1 MKRRKDITDYL
12 LDDELAGLVRR
23 GDDRA
28 LEDYVVR
35 RPEDETMIRE
45 AVLLMN
51 RLQIDRRQVSWF
63 QAEKDHGRLMARLDR
78 RRPNRAVLWVT
89 RIVVAASIVLF
100 IAVFPFDY
108 FFGSRVPQPD
118 AQLFSML
125 SAAEI
130 SESEV
135 QLVSGEL
142 KTNIGDNLTIEQTES
157 GQLLVG
163 TGEVIEADRA
173 EAEFVQ
179 LIVPYGRRSSI
190 RFSDG
195 TTAWLNSGSKLV
207 YPKVFSRG
215 KREIYLDGEVY
226 LEVARDERRP
236 FYVHTQGMTVNVLGT
251 TFNVCALEE
260 ENVRSVVLVE
270 GLVEVISG
278 NAKHHLAP
286 SQGLFV
292 EQGRISVRDVD
303 PYPYISWREGIIQ
316 LQGESLDHIVRRL
329 ARYYNLTIE
338 ADYDLTRE
346 RYRGKLNLNE
356 SVEEVMDNLA
366 LSSPFT
372 YVREDNRI
380 RMRHRP

>member
-163 TGEVIEADRA
+163 TSEVIEADRA